1 MRTSH
6 QRLANVILLTSLRV
20 SRSGL
25 DLYTSRPSATMRG
38 GRCPGP
44 CAARWPT
51 WRDFEMS
58 WRKAARSSGRSFQRP
73 TTISALLVSV
83 YAAAKLSMPICI
95 FLTGKPCGRSRGV
108 VLLFAGLDVRRQA
121 VLRRRQRA
129 GGERRE
135 GAGGAIGLIEVEDH
149 GAVPRRRRIE
159 EPAGRVGLGSI
170 GLVGEDEKQL
180 LVARLLDHRPQ
191 PEFLSLEREAG
202 VPGAGELLG
211 CPENVRDCDREAL
224 VVRLPFGHTL

>member
-1 MRTSH
+1 MSRMRTPH
-6 QRLANVILLTSLRV
+6 HRFANVILLTGSRV

-25 DLYTSRPSATMRG
+25 HLYTSRPSATMRG
-38 GRCPGP
+38 GRCPEP

-51 WRDFEMS
+51 WRDFEM
-58 WRKAARSSGRSFQRP
+58 RGRQPGAAEGVFSGSGTALMGPDVLALNSCARP
-73 TTISALLVSV
+73 SAYDHLRPARLGVRRREAIDADLHLGLPRL
-83 YAAAKLSMPICI
+83 YQAC

-108 VLLFAGLDVRRQA
+108 VLLFAGLDARRQA

-170 GLVGEDEKQL
+170 GLVG
-180 LVARLLDHRPQ
+180 
-191 PEFLSLEREAG
+191 
-202 VPGAGELLG
+202 
-211 CPENVRDCDREAL
+211 
-224 VVRLPFGHTL
+224 